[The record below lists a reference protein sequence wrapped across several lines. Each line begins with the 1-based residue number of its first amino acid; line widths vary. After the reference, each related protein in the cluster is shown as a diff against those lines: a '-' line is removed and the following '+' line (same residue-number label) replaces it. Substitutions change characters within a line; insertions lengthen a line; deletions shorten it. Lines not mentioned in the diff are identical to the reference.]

1 MCGLCGFLVSVVFVV
16 SAVLRDV
23 LVFKGFGSSLV
34 SVVCVAY
41 GFSWFLG
48 VLWLSWFLSFLSFLR
63 LWWLLGFF
71 GLCGSWFFV
80 VSWSSMVFVVFMF
93 FMVFAV
99 LAACAA
105 FVVS

>member
-1 MCGLCGFLVSVVFVV
+1 MCGLCGFLISVVFVV

-48 VLWLSWFLSFLSFLR
+48 VLWFS
-63 LWWLLGFF
+63 
-71 GLCGSWFFV
+71 
-80 VSWSSMVFVVFMF
+80 
-93 FMVFAV
+93 
-99 LAACAA
+99 
-105 FVVS
+105 

>member
-1 MCGLCGFLVSVVFVV
+1 MCGLCGLCGFLVSVVFVV

-48 VLWLSWFLSFLSFLR
+48 VLWLSWFLSFL
-63 LWWLLGFF
+63 
-71 GLCGSWFFV
+71 
-80 VSWSSMVFVVFMF
+80 
-93 FMVFAV
+93 
-99 LAACAA
+99 
-105 FVVS
+105 